1 MALLPGHTGAA
12 VGALI
17 GEEGIALL
25 GVPCGGEV
33 RSTAVILEPGG
44 RSTVLNEHG
53 PEVRPTE
60 WSAFEAAVA
69 GALRGHRVLVCSG
82 SLPPGAP
89 PDALARLTAIARE
102 HGATAIVDASGPA
115 LSAAL
120 AGAPDLVTPNLAEA
134 EAALGLGTG
143 DEPVDVPPDARPRAE
158 AAALALCDG
167 GARAAV
173 VTAAAAGAAPRRPA
187 RRRGSARPRSGPAT
201 RSAPGT
207 PCSPASRRRSSAG
220 RRWAMRSARG
230 WPRRAP
236 ASRTSGRPARPGPRR
251 GVAGADGVTLLL
263 GLDVGTTSCKAGVF
277 SPAGDELGHGR
288 AATPWRRV
296 ATGAEADP
304 HALLAAAVEAAGR
317 RSTPRRTAPSP
328 RSGWRAWA
336 RRACC
341 STATARRSGR

>member
-1 MALLPGHTGAA
+1 MLVAGPNLTIDRTLTGAELRPGEVLRFGARAGPGGKGLNVARGAHALGAPALLVALLPGHTGAA

-69 GALRGHRVLVCSG
+69 GALRGHRALVCSG

-173 VTAAAAGAAPRRPA
+173 VTAAAAGAALAEAGATTWLGAPA
-187 RRRGSARPRSGPAT
+187 VRARNPIGAGDALLAGLAAALERGSALGDAVRAGMAAAGACVEDER
-201 RSAPGT
+201 
-207 PCSPASRRRSSAG
+207 AG
-220 RRWAMRSARG
+220 RLD
-230 WPRRAP
+230 
-236 ASRTSGRPARPGPRR
+236 PAR
-251 GVAGADGVTLLL
+251 
-263 GLDVGTTSCKAGVF
+263 
-277 SPAGDELGHGR
+277 
-288 AATPWRRV
+288 AA
-296 ATGAEADP
+296 
-304 HALLAAAVEAAGR
+304 ALLERMA
-317 RSTPRRTAPSP
+317 
-328 RSGWRAWA
+328 
-336 RRACC
+336 
-341 STATARRSGR
+341 